1 MVSLKILKQDESE
14 VSFVLE
20 KAKPEFVNEIRRA
33 VMFEVPV
40 LAIEDVYFTQ
50 NSSALYDEML
60 AHRLGLVPLRTPKG
74 YEVPA
79 ECTCKG
85 KLCAKCSVK
94 IVLRAKGPVT
104 VYAKDLKIKDPDV
117 EVAYPEML
125 ITKLLEGQE
134 VELEAVAVKGFAR
147 DHAKWQGGHMFYLG
161 YPEIEVVKDVN
172 FDKLEGLPV
181 KKSGKGIEVTD
192 VLAWQPSYDQVLEK
206 AGAKVNYSQENFVVT
221 LESYGSMRPVELLAN
236 AIEVVERKVK
246 EAKL

>member
-1 MVSLKILKQDESE
+1 M
-14 VSFVLE
+14 
-20 KAKPEFVNEIRRA
+20 
-33 VMFEVPV
+33 
-40 LAIEDVYFTQ
+40 
-50 NSSALYDEML
+50 
-60 AHRLGLVPLRTPKG
+60 
-74 YEVPA
+74 
-79 ECTCKG
+79 
-85 KLCAKCSVK
+85 
-94 IVLRAKGPVT
+94 
-104 VYAKDLKIKDPDV
+104 KIKDPDV

>member
-1 MVSLKILKQDESE
+1 MVSLKILKQGDEE
-14 VSFVLE
+14 ASFVLE

-60 AHRLGLVPLRTPKG
+60 AHRLGLIPLKTPDS

-94 IVLRAKGPVT
+94 IVLKAKGPAT

-117 EVAYPEML
+117 EVAYPEMP

-134 VELEAVAVKGFAR
+134 VELEAVAVKGFAK
-147 DHAKWQGGHMFYLG
+147 DHAKWQGGHMFYFG
-161 YPEIEVVKDVN
+161 WPEFESVKDVN
-172 FDKLEGLPV
+172 ADKLEGLPV
-181 KKSGKGIEVTD
+181 KKSGKDFEVTD
-192 VLAWQPSYDQVLEK
+192 VLAWQPAFEQTCEK
-206 AGAKVNYSQENFVVT
+206 AGLKVNYSQENFVVT
-221 LESYGSMRPVELLAN
+221 LESYGNMSPQELLAN
-236 AIEVVERKVK
+236 AIEVVEQKVK

>member
-1 MVSLKILKQDESE
+1 MVSVKVLKQSEDE

-33 VMFEVPV
+33 IMFEVPV

-60 AHRLGLVPLRTPKG
+60 AHRLGLVPLKTPDS

>member
-1 MVSLKILKQDESE
+1 MVSVKVLKQSEDE

-33 VMFEVPV
+33 IMFEVPV

-60 AHRLGLVPLRTPKG
+60 AHRLGLVPLKTPG
-74 YEVPA
+74 SYEVPA

-147 DHAKWQGGHMFYLG
+147 DHAKWQGGQMSYFGL
-161 YPEIEVVKDVN
+161 PEFESTKDVSAE
-172 FDKLEGLPV
+172 KLEGLPV
-181 KKSGKGIEVTD
+181 KKSGKDFEVTD
-192 VLAWQPSYDQVLEK
+192 VLAWQPAFEQACEK
-206 AGAKVNYSQENFVVT
+206 AGLKVNYSQENFVVT
-221 LESYGSMRPVELLAN
+221 VESYGSMGPTELLAN

-246 EAKL
+246 DAKL